1 MTTLPSPNDAI
12 ADSARLIAILER
24 HRNDVPEIEGLL
36 TAHRTTHHQ
45 MTTSYHASEDAI
57 AAWRAALARRWTCE
71 IAARRLYKQTLR
83 QIVQHYGTAETP
95 TIRLISRGGAE
106 ADSTPAELLED
117 MRRLHAVLSLEA
129 ATLPFAGQR
138 LVEIA
143 QSCAALESAIH
154 DVAESERRRRTAVL
168 DLRIA
173 REVYRR
179 MRRETYQALVN
190 RLGDQAPLDICAA
203 LRHRRNAD
211 HPPDLTRRR
220 RSR

>member
-1 MTTLPSPNDAI
+1 MTTLPSPHDAI
-12 ADSARLIAILER
+12 ANSAKLIAILER
-24 HRNDVPEIEGLL
+24 HYKDAPEIEALL
-36 TAHRTTHHQ
+36 DAHRVTHQQ
-45 MTTSYHASEDAI
+45 MTTSYHVSEEAI
-57 AAWRAALARRWTCE
+57 AAWRAALARRWACE

-83 QIVQHYGTAETP
+83 QLIQHYGTAETP

-129 ATLPFAGQR
+129 ATLPFAEQR
-138 LVEIA
+138 LAEIL
-143 QSCAALESAIH
+143 QSCETLECAIN
-154 DVAESERRRRTAVL
+154 DVAECERRRRAAVL

-190 RLGDQAPLDICAA
+190 RLGDQAPLD
-203 LRHRRNAD
+203 LAD
-211 HPPDLTRRR
+211 ESLVETTDQ
-220 RSR
+220 

>member
-24 HRNDVPEIEGLL
+24 HHQDVPEIESLL
-36 TAHRTTHHQ
+36 TAHRTTHYQ
-45 MTTSYHASEDAI
+45 MATSYRASEDAI

-71 IAARRLYKQTLR
+71 IAARRLHKQTLR
-83 QIVQHYGTAETP
+83 QIVQHYGTAEAP

-117 MRRLHAVLSLEA
+117 MRRLHAVLSLEVES
-129 ATLPFAGQR
+129 LPFAGQR
-138 LVEIA
+138 LNEIA
-143 QSCAALESAIH
+143 QSCAALETAIH
-154 DVAESERRRRTAVL
+154 DVAESERRHRTAVL

-179 MRRETYQALVN
+179 MRRETYQTLVS
-190 RLGDQAPLDICAA
+190 RLGDQAPLDIDESV
-203 LRHRRNAD
+203 LETTD
-211 HPPDLTRRR
+211 
-220 RSR
+220 

>member
-24 HRNDVPEIEGLL
+24 HHKDVPEIEGLL

-117 MRRLHAVLSLEA
+117 MRRLHAVLSLE
-129 ATLPFAGQR
+129 
-138 LVEIA
+138 
-143 QSCAALESAIH
+143 SAIH

-190 RLGDQAPLDICAA
+190 RLGDQAPLDIDESV
-203 LRHRRNAD
+203 LE
-211 HPPDLTRRR
+211 TTE
-220 RSR
+220 

>member
-1 MTTLPSPNDAI
+1 MTTLPSPHDAI
-12 ADSARLIAILER
+12 ADSAKLIAILER
-24 HRNDVPEIEGLL
+24 HHNDAPEIEALL
-36 TAHRTTHHQ
+36 DAHRATHHQ
-45 MTTSYHASEDAI
+45 MTISYHTSEEAI

-83 QIVQHYGTAETP
+83 QLVQHYGTAETP

-129 ATLPFAGQR
+129 ATLPFAEQR
-138 LVEIA
+138 LAEIV
-143 QSCAALESAIH
+143 QSCETLERAIDEVAAC
-154 DVAESERRRRTAVL
+154 ERQRRTAVL

-179 MRRETYQALVN
+179 MRRETCQALMSQ
-190 RLGDQAPLDICAA
+190 LGDRAPLD
-203 LRHRRNAD
+203 
-211 HPPDLTRRR
+211 LTDE
-220 RSR
+220 SLVETTDQ

>member
-24 HRNDVPEIEGLL
+24 YHRDVPEIESLL
-36 TAHRTTHHQ
+36 AAHRTTHQQ
-45 MTTSYHASEDAI
+45 MTASYHASEDAI
-57 AAWRAALARRWTCE
+57 AAWRTALARRWTCE

-83 QIVQHYGTAETP
+83 QIVQHYGSAEAP

-106 ADSTPAELLED
+106 ADSTPSELLED
-117 MRRLHAVLSLEA
+117 MRRLHTVLSLEA
-129 ATLPFAGQR
+129 SVLPFAEQR
-138 LVEIA
+138 LAEIT
-143 QSCAALESAIH
+143 QSCAALETAIN

-179 MRRETYQALVN
+179 MRHETYQMLAN
-190 RLGDQAPLDICAA
+190 QLGDQASLDI
-203 LRHRRNAD
+203 D
-211 HPPDLTRRR
+211 ESVIETMD
-220 RSR
+220 